1 MSATGWGDHTL
12 IFCHFFFNSNTVV
25 VDYPPDKVTVS
36 LNSKYS
42 LVFLLKKI
50 KDTISVLLGSLASS
64 GAVWNPGLAL
74 TGQPWRLNHL
84 DSGTTLSL
92 SWASTSLEHS
102 CLLLEVW
109 GSSVI
114 PPASLT
120 RGLLPLGSS
129 GALFLSLSSLSG
141 KGSDLTGF
149 IGESGLHSE
158 PGQAQGYHRHGLIIH
173 LDP

>member
-50 KDTISVLLGSLASS
+50 KDTISVFLGSLASS

-92 SWASTSLEHS
+92 SWANTSLEHS

-109 GSSVI
+109 GS
-114 PPASLT
+114 PAI
-120 RGLLPLGSS
+120 GLLPLGSS

-149 IGESGLHSE
+149 IEESGLHSE
-158 PGQAQGYHRHGLIIH
+158 LGQAQGYHRHGLIIR